1 MGSAGISRKRVLV
14 CCACYVVVFIRKRLF
29 LSLWAFCLRRIFAAQ
44 SGQYF
49 ARLLP
54 AANVLIYTLAGGASV
69 VVRPSGTEPVIRVM
83 GEGDNL
89 DVVTQ
94 VVDDVIAEIDALR
107 QAITMNSIDLM

>member
-54 AANVLIYTLAGGASV
+54 AANVLIYALEGGAAV
-69 VVRPSGTEPVIRVM
+69 VVRPSGTEPKIKLYVNVNDRD
-83 GEGDNL
+83 ETKAKEL
-89 DVVTQ
+89 LQHLTEE
-94 VVDDVIAEIDALR
+94 ARKL
-107 QAITMNSIDLM
+107 LK